1 MEETKSVFFVFSYIR
16 ICYKDAVA
24 GDESYGLLS
33 GQYKRLE
40 KRMET
45 KTCIYCGRNLG
56 LNELIEKA
64 GKYRCQ
70 NENDC
75 LEYQI
80 GQDPDGSID
89 NADYVS
95 EMIQSSLSEAARRID
110 GYQQTRADRSQKN
123 EVESSE
129 ESKAEFAWMKTVLD
143 GLAFEYKEKGRFVF
157 QYDDSPKNEYEI
169 SFNDTANDTHFTV
182 KIENLSGSRYSLAVA
197 KEDRI
202 ADKDSLYGEF
212 IFKTYPISQRE
223 DVIRDLTVIL
233 KIFEGETDLLSA
245 LLNEFRMEI
254 ESRPYL
260 GDSGSF

>member
-1 MEETKSVFFVFSYIR
+1 
-16 ICYKDAVA
+16 
-24 GDESYGLLS
+24 
-33 GQYKRLE
+33 
-40 KRMET
+40 MET

-64 GKYRCQ
+64 GRYRCR

-80 GQDPDGSID
+80 GEDPDGSMD

-95 EMIQSSLSEAARRID
+95 DMIQSSSTEAARRID
-110 GYQQTRADRSQKN
+110 GYQRTRADRSQKN
-123 EVESSE
+123 EVERSE

-143 GLAFEYKEKGRFVF
+143 GLASEYKEKDRFIFRYGDV
-157 QYDDSPKNEYEI
+157 PKNEYEI
-169 SFNDTANDTHFTV
+169 SINDTANDTHFTV
-182 KIENLSGSRYSLAVA
+182 KIENPSGSRYSLAVA

-233 KIFEGETDLLSA
+233 KIFEEATDLLSA
-245 LLNEFRMEI
+245 LLYEFRMEI
-254 ESRPYL
+254 ESRPSPC
-260 GDSGSF
+260 DTGSF

>member
-24 GDESYGLLS
+24 GDQSYGLLS

-64 GKYRCQ
+64 GRYRCL

-75 LEYQI
+75 LEYQT
-80 GQDPDGSID
+80 GEDPDGSID
-89 NADYVS
+89 NADDVS
-95 EMIQSSLSEAARRID
+95 DIIQSSSSEAARRID
-110 GYQQTRADRSQKN
+110 GYRQTRADRSQKN

-157 QYDDSPKNEYEI
+157 PYDDSPKNEYRI
-169 SFNDTANDTHFTV
+169 FLNDTFYDAVFTV
-182 KIENLSGSRYSLAVA
+182 KIEIIAGSRYSLAVA
-197 KEDRI
+197 KEDKI
-202 ADKDSLYGEF
+202 SDKDPLYGEF

-223 DVIRDLTVIL
+223 DVIGDVTVIL
-233 KIFEGETDLLSA
+233 KIFEGEADLLSA

-254 ESRPYL
+254 ESRQYP